1 MQPAAR
7 RSSQGPWL
15 LASRAFAVATLGV
28 IAALFGTAG
37 VLIQSDQ
44 LKDVHGAAAIALHV
58 VTAGLTLALG
68 GLAVSRERGWWTA
81 GLAGALFVFTFVQAY
96 LGEGATLAIHVPGA
110 LAVVAAAVWLTAWL
124 FSTAPAAAPTT
135 P

>member
-1 MQPAAR
+1 MEPAVR
-7 RSSQGPWL
+7 RPSPDPWL
-15 LASRAFAVATLGV
+15 LASRVFAVATLGV
-28 IAALFGTAG
+28 VAALFGTAG
-37 VLIQSDQ
+37 VLIQSHQ

-96 LGEGATLAIHVPGA
+96 LGEGATLAIHIPGA
-110 LAVVAAAVWLTAWL
+110 LAVVTATVWLTAWL
-124 FSTAPAAAPTT
+124 FSTAPAAVPAT